1 MRTRNKRVK
10 SKQRSKANKKNTSK
24 HTAKKLTKA
33 NKKNNSNSTI
43 HQIFYNIGK
52 GELKDIP
59 AFKKCYDHNKKYC
72 KKIGIKYKLWSEK
85 EVIKLLNKPKNKEYR
100 KLYNDFDNHPLG
112 QPIQKIDFARYLI
125 LWNYGGIYIDLDI
138 CIIDEDDKKVSKLK
152 DLFNKEYFFVRWDTS
167 KLPYN
172 ALLGTQK
179 GTQLY
184 KDILDHCRESF
195 YEKAKQDIYKQ
206 WKGRFVFQTTGHYMI
221 QRVLKKHKI
230 NVDDLLNIMKI
241 QNPGKRDNAVIC
253 EGKKPKCPNALFED
267 ANVSVWYSG
276 K

>member
-1 MRTRNKRVK
+1 MSSK
-10 SKQRSKANKKNTSK
+10 SKPNK
-24 HTAKKLTKA
+24 
-33 NKKNNSNSTI
+33 TI

-59 AFKKCYDHNKKYC
+59 QFKKCHDHNKKYC
-72 KKIGIKYKLWSEK
+72 RKHKIKYKLWSEK
-85 EVIKLLNKPKNKEYR
+85 DVIKLFNKGKNKPYKQVYD
-100 KLYNDFDNHPLG
+100 DFDKHPLG

-138 CIIDEDDKKVSKLK
+138 CIIDK
-152 DLFNKEYFFVRWDTS
+152 DNKFNKLNKLFDKDFFFVRWNTS
-167 KLPYN
+167 HLPYN
-172 ALLGTQK
+172 AVLGCKKNQPI
-179 GTQLY
+179 Y
-184 KDILDHCRESF
+184 KDILDHCRDSF
-195 YEKAKQDIYKQ
+195 YEKAKQPIYKQ

-230 NVDDLLNIMKI
+230 KKKDLLNIMKI
-241 QNPGKRDNAVIC
+241 QNPQKRSNKITC
-253 EGKKPKCPNALFED
+253 KKPPKCPNALFED